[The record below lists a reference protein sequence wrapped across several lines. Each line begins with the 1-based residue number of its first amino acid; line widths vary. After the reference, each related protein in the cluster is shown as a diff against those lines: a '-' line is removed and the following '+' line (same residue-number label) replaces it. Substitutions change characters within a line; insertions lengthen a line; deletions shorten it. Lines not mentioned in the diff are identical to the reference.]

1 MELKAFLPIP
11 YTVKERLDFIVEQ
24 NHTNGY
30 EIRETS
36 KGIEAWGDT
45 TEEIQEKEK
54 QQLINDLIHQLDE
67 IDLKTVRPLRA
78 IQSEQGTPED
88 QQKLNELETQAKAIR
103 ERIRSLQESE
113 PEVEIKEENNI

>member
-88 QQKLNELETQAKAIR
+88 QQKLNELESQAKAIR

-113 PEVEIKEENNI
+113 EEVEIEEENNI

>member
-54 QQLINDLIHQLDE
+54 QQLINDLIYQLDE

-113 PEVEIKEENNI
+113 EEVEIEEENNI

>member
-78 IQSEQGTPED
+78 IQSEQGTSED
-88 QQKLNELETQAKAIR
+88 QQKLNELEAQAEAIR
-103 ERIRSLQESE
+103 QQIRDLNNNEDSDES
-113 PEVEIKEENNI
+113 N

>member
-113 PEVEIKEENNI
+113 EEVEIEEENNI

>member
-45 TEEIQEKEK
+45 TEETQEKEK

-113 PEVEIKEENNI
+113 EEVEIEEENNI

>member
-88 QQKLNELETQAKAIR
+88 QQKLNELEVQAKAIR

-113 PEVEIKEENNI
+113 EEIETEEENNI